1 MSLITGCYIFNI
13 FLVVYEN
20 TSLSYL
26 FRLYKKTN
34 TATGI
39 VKSRPNSNSTMIA
52 RLIAIARRTKGKKS
66 NDRRSLLS
74 LRDAKTFRGET
85 SPDELLDFVNHDR
98 KPV

>member
-1 MSLITGCYIFNI
+1 MISTKDL
-13 FLVVYEN
+13 LAASEN
-20 TSLSYL
+20 TSSSYL

-39 VKSRPNSNSTMIA
+39 VKSRPNRSSTMMA
-52 RLIAIARRTKGKKS
+52 RLIAIARSTNGKKS

-74 LRDAKTFRGET
+74 LREAKTFRGDT
-85 SPDELLDFVNHDR
+85 SPEELLDFVNHDR